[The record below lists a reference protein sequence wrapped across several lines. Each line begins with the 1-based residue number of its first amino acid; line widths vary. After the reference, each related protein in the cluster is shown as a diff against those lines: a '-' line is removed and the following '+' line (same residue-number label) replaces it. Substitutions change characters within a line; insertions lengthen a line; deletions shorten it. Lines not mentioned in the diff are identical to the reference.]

1 MAVSRVFLIA
11 LFFAFALPGS
21 EGKDV
26 QKGLRCGKCS
36 GIHRQEYYYYEFKY
50 TFGST
55 KFVSSHKK

>member
-26 QKGLRCGKCS
+26 QKGLRCGNCS
-36 GIHRQEYYYYEFKY
+36 GIHRQEYYYYEFK
-50 TFGST
+50 
-55 KFVSSHKK
+55 